1 MDKPIITTLD
11 NKKHEMIT
19 PAGRH
24 WRIFSEFVESNPEY
38 TDANFI
44 EKHAA
49 FIAEFYQ
56 GVTADDILNLPL
68 GEILPASTA
77 IRNYIMK
84 TLTAKFEQI
93 EKNAEKGDKTEQSL

>member
-1 MDKPIITTLD
+1 MDKPTITTLD

-19 PAGRH
+19 PTGRH

-38 TDANFI
+38 TDADFI

-56 GVTADDILNLPL
+56 GVTADDILDLPL
-68 GEILPASTA
+68 EEILPVSMA
-77 IRNYIMK
+77 IRNYITKM
-84 TLTAKFEQI
+84 LTAKFEQI
-93 EKNAEKGDKTEQSL
+93 EKNVETGKAQ